1 MNGPARVATR
11 YPLTCYFV
19 LALGLTGGWMAIAVG
34 WLRLPTSAA
43 LPVGPFIGPA
53 AAAVGLT
60 ALIDGRPGLRELL
73 DRLLRWRVG
82 LSWYALVLLGWPAL
96 FLLAALA
103 GPGGSGAFRL
113 PGPGAGLQTLGIVL
127 VVLVLG
133 GPLGEE
139 PGWRGFALP
148 RLQRRLAPLPAT
160 LLLGALHALWHL
172 PVYLLLPGYNG
183 APPDPTGTLLAFGQF
198 AVEVTAGA
206 VLVTWVF
213 NRTGASLV
221 PVILLHASGNTAGAV
236 VQQLFPGVPLPGE
249 AVRFPAQLVIA
260 AVLVLLTRGR
270 LGHQPEPARAPAR

>member
-1 MNGPARVATR
+1 MNGLARVAAR
-11 YPLTCYFV
+11 HPLTCYFV
-19 LALGLTGGWMAIAVG
+19 LALGLTGGWMALAVG
-34 WLRLPTSAA
+34 WLRLPMGAA
-43 LPVGPFIGPA
+43 LPVGPFVGPA

-73 DRLLRWRVG
+73 GRLLRWRVG
-82 LSWYALVLLGWPAL
+82 VSWYALVLLGWPAL
-96 FLLAALA
+96 FLLATLA
-103 GPGGSGAFRL
+103 APGGPAAFRL
-113 PGPGAGLQTLGIVL
+113 PGPGAWLATLGIVL

-148 RLQRRLAPLPAT
+148 RLQRRPGPLPGT

-172 PVYLLLPGYNG
+172 PVYLLVPGYNG
-183 APPDPTGTLLAFGQF
+183 APPDLTGTLLAFGQF

-213 NRTGASLV
+213 NRTGGSLV
-221 PVILLHASGNTAGAV
+221 PVILLHASGNTAAAV
-236 VQQLFPGVPLPGE
+236 VGQLFPGGPLAGE

-260 AVLVLLTRGR
+260 AVLVLATRGR
-270 LGHQPEPARAPAR
+270 LGYRAPVLTPAR